1 MKKINLI
8 VAGLVGALTLNA
20 QDFNSALRFSESF
33 VEGDGRYMA
42 MAGALSSLGGNVS
55 AMSVNPASSASFK
68 KSVFELSP
76 AYIYAKSENYYH
88 GGYDK
93 AFSTALKMPSMGLV
107 YYKPMAQNDI
117 FVSGLSFAF
126 SYNAQNRYS
135 ETLNFTNRT
144 PNSSLT
150 DDFLRLVSMGEKDP
164 FYQDLAVGTKL
175 VAYDDPTG
183 TYFTDFVNIYGDK
196 DYDGLNQKVQIDR
209 EGQKNEY
216 LFNIGVNFT
225 EWVYFGAD
233 LTLSNLY
240 YRETTVVRENDEGND
255 KEYFNNYVYT
265 QDYDVVGNGVGGKFG
280 VIVRPIEYV
289 RIGAAIHTP
298 VTYNIS
304 EDGEYNIKAEYD
316 KPLIDGDDRIQY
328 SQTETNVYDY
338 KIGQPA
344 KFVGSLGFVY
354 KNVANFGVDFE
365 SMNYSQCTFTSDDAL
380 MMDRSSQIAEELKA
394 VNNIKCGGEF
404 RYGPF
409 MFRAGY
415 AMYGNPYKNVSGDKF
430 YRNDYSAGVGLAT
443 NTVYCD
449 LAWLRAKS
457 KQTNDFYRDLKGN
470 LVSSHSTI
478 KRDNITFTI
487 GFKF

>member
-88 GGYDK
+88 GYDK
-93 AFSTALKMPSMGLV
+93 AFSTALKMPSMGLL
-107 YYKPMAQNDI
+107 YYKPMKQNEI
-117 FVSGLSFAF
+117 FVTGLSFAF
-126 SYNAQNRYS
+126 SYNAQNRYY
-135 ETLNFTNRT
+135 ETLNFTNRK

-150 DDFLRLVSMGEKDP
+150 DDFLRLGSINGSGAWDK
-164 FYQDLAVGTKL
+164 FYELLAWDTYLINFDEGTN
-175 VAYDDPTG
+175 
-183 TYFTDFVNIYGDK
+183 TYYSDFVDKNGAADYSNMNQNI
-196 DYDGLNQKVQIDR
+196 QIERD
-209 EGQKNEY
+209 GQKNEY

-233 LTLSNLY
+233 LTLTNMY
-240 YRETTVVRENDEGND
+240 YRETRVITETVDD
-255 KEYFNNYVYT
+255 NNSELNKFSYME
-265 QDYDVVGNGVGGKFG
+265 DYDLTGNGVGGKFG

-298 VTYNIS
+298 VTYSIS
-304 EDGEYNIKAEYD
+304 EDGGTSLDVKYN
-316 KPLIDGDDRIQY
+316 KPVNGSPDHRKDTTY
-328 SQTETNVYDY
+328 VYDY

-354 KNVANFGVDFE
+354 KNVANIGVDFE
-365 SMNYSQCTFTSDDAL
+365 SMNYSQCTFTSEDAQ
-380 MMDRSSQIAEELKA
+380 MMDRSSQIYEELKT

-409 MFRAGY
+409 SFRAGY

-470 LVSSHSTI
+470 IVSSNSTI

>member
-88 GGYDK
+88 GYAK
-93 AFSTALKMPSMGLV
+93 AFSTALKMPSMGLL
-107 YYKPMAQNDI
+107 YYKPMKQNEI
-117 FVSGLSFAF
+117 FVSGISFGF
-126 SYNAQNRYS
+126 SYNAQNRYY
-135 ETLNFTNRT
+135 ETLNFTNKT

-150 DDFLRLVSMGEKDP
+150 DDFLRLGSIKGSGAWDDFYEK
-164 FYQDLAVGTKL
+164 LAWDTYLINFDEGTN
-175 VAYDDPTG
+175 
-183 TYFTDFVNIYGDK
+183 TYYSDFVDKNGAADYSNMNQNI
-196 DYDGLNQKVQIDR
+196 QIERD
-209 EGQKNEY
+209 GQKNEY

-233 LTLSNLY
+233 LTLTNMY
-240 YRETTVVRENDEGND
+240 YKETRVITETVDD
-255 KEYFNNYVYT
+255 NNSELNKFSYME
-265 QDYDVVGNGVGGKFG
+265 DYDLTGNGVGGKFG

-298 VTYNIS
+298 VTYSIS
-304 EDGEYNIKAEYD
+304 EDGETSLDVTYNKEVNGSTSHR
-316 KPLIDGDDRIQY
+316 KP
-328 SQTETNVYDY
+328 ETYAYDY

-354 KNVANFGVDFE
+354 KNVANIGVDFE

-380 MMDRSSQIAEELKA
+380 LMNQSSQIADELKA

-409 MFRAGY
+409 LFRAGY

-470 LVSSHSTI
+470 IVSSNSTI

>member
-8 VAGLVGALTLNA
+8 VAGLVGALTLQA

-68 KSVFELSP
+68 KSVLELSP
-76 AYIYAKSENYYH
+76 AYIYTKSENYYR
-88 GGYDK
+88 GYGK
-93 AFSTALKMPSMGLV
+93 AFSSALKMPSMGLL
-107 YYKPMAQNDI
+107 YYKPMAQNEI
-117 FVSGLSFAF
+117 FVSGLSFGF
-126 SYNAQNRYS
+126 SYNAQNRYA
-135 ETLNFTNRT
+135 ETLNFTNNK

-150 DDFLRLVSMGEKDP
+150 DDFLRIGTIKGTGSWDDSYEKMAWDS
-164 FYQDLAVGTKL
+164 YLIN
-175 VAYDDPTG
+175 YDDG
-183 TYFTDFVNIYGDK
+183 TDTYYSDFVDK
-196 DYDGLNQKVQIDR
+196 NGVADYSGLNQNIQIERD
-209 EGQKNEY
+209 GQKNEY
-216 LFNIGVNFT
+216 LFNFGVNFT

-233 LTLSNLY
+233 LSLTNMY
-240 YRETTVVRENDEGND
+240 FRETRVITETVDNNGELD
-255 KEYFNNYVYT
+255 KFSYME
-265 QDYDVVGNGVGGKFG
+265 DYDLTGNGVGGKFG

-289 RIGAAIHTP
+289 RIGAAVHTP

-304 EDGEYNIKAEYD
+304 EDGETTLDVYYNKD
-316 KPLIDGDDRIQY
+316 VNGSTHHRPQPY
-328 SQTETNVYDY
+328 SYVYDY

-354 KNVANFGVDFE
+354 KNVANIGVDFE

-380 MMDRSSQIAEELKA
+380 LMNQSNQITDELKA
-394 VNNIKCGGEF
+394 ANNIKCGGEF

-415 AMYGNPYKNVSGDKF
+415 AMYGNPYKNATDDKF

-470 LVSSHSTI
+470 IVNSSSTI

>member
-88 GGYDK
+88 GYDK

-126 SYNAQNRYS
+126 TYNAQNRYY
-135 ETLNFTNRT
+135 ETLNFTNET

-150 DDFLRLVSMGEKDP
+150 DDFLRLGSLKGSGAWDDFYEK
-164 FYQDLAVGTKL
+164 LAWDTYLINFDDGTN
-175 VAYDDPTG
+175 
-183 TYFTDFVNIYGDK
+183 TYYSDFVDK
-196 DYDGLNQKVQIDR
+196 NGAADYSNMNQNVQIDR
-209 EGQKNEY
+209 DGQKNEY

-233 LTLSNLY
+233 LTLTNMY
-240 YRETTVVRENDEGND
+240 FRETRVITENVDD
-255 KEYFNNYVYT
+255 NNAELNKFTYME
-265 QDYDVVGNGVGGKFG
+265 DYDLTGNGVGGKFG
-280 VIVRPIEYV
+280 VVVRPIEYV

-298 VTYNIS
+298 VTYSIS
-304 EDGEYNIKAEYD
+304 EDGETSLNVTYNKEVNGSSTHKMPKTYA
-316 KPLIDGDDRIQY
+316 
-328 SQTETNVYDY
+328 YDY

-365 SMNYSQCTFTSDDAL
+365 SMNYSQCTFSSDDAL
-380 MMDRSSQIAEELKA
+380 LMNQSSQIAEELKA

>member
-88 GGYDK
+88 GYDK
-93 AFSTALKMPSMGLV
+93 AFSTALKMPSMGLLF
-107 YYKPMAQNDI
+107 YKPMKQNEI

-126 SYNAQNRYS
+126 SYNTQNRYS
-135 ETLNFTNRT
+135 ETLNFTNET

-150 DDFLRLVSMGEKDP
+150 DDFLRLGSLKGSGVWDSLYERHAWNTYLINFD
-164 FYQDLAVGTKL
+164 DGTN
-175 VAYDDPTG
+175 
-183 TYFTDFVNIYGDK
+183 TYYSDFVDK
-196 DYDGLNQKVQIDR
+196 NGVADYSNMNQNVQIERD
-209 EGQKNEY
+209 GQKKEY

-233 LTLSNLY
+233 LTLTKMY
-240 YRETTVVRENDEGND
+240 YRETRVITENVDDNTAELN
-255 KEYFNNYVYT
+255 KFTYME
-265 QDYDVVGNGVGGKFG
+265 DYDLTGDGVGGKFG

-298 VTYNIS
+298 VTYSIS
-304 EDGEYNIKAEYD
+304 EDGETSLEVVYNKD
-316 KPLIDGDDRIQY
+316 VNGSPLQRSG
-328 SQTETNVYDY
+328 ETYVYDY

-354 KNVANFGVDFE
+354 KNVANIGVDFE
-365 SMNYSQCTFTSDDAL
+365 SMNYSQCTFTSDDAKL
-380 MMDRSSQIAEELKA
+380 MNQSSQIYEELKA

-409 MFRAGY
+409 LFRAGY

-470 LVSSHSTI
+470 IVSSNSTI